1 MCYNS
6 RIKEA
11 RAEHKPYPTDLT
23 DAQWSEIEPLYS
35 GMRNRKWSK
44 RELTNAVLYIVKT
57 GCQWRQLPHDF
68 PPYQTVYSFFS
79 RGAKSGLWEEILAHL
94 VEKTRKDAG
103 KSAEPHYAL
112 IDSQSVKT
120 VADNEKRGI
129 DGGKKAKG
137 RKRHAVIDTMG
148 NLLGIVVHA
157 ANIHDTK
164 SGILAAQKACKKYPS
179 IQAFCADAGYRGT
192 CIDEVK
198 VTPHNSAARLAMS
211 FPPSAACKFLDL
223 HPVNLRNLHLHLTKN
238 PFASRPPHLY
248 GVTLIRGGSSK
259 TLFFSFL
266 LNFIPFLLK
275 RSDEFINCHFLI
287 DIVCDNARLIQVTNK
302 LCIRE
307 ARNAIVH
314 HFLA

>member
-1 MCYNS
+1 M
-6 RIKEA
+6 KEA

-79 RGAKSGLWEEILAHL
+79 RGAKSGLWEKILAHL
-94 VEKTRKDAG
+94 VEKIRKDAG

-129 DGGKKAKG
+129 DGEKKAKG

-223 HPVNLRNLHLHLTKN
+223 PPVNLRNLHLHLTKN
-238 PFASRPPHLY
+238 LFAGWLPHLY
-248 GVTLIRGGSSK
+248 GVAVNLR
-259 TLFFSFL
+259 
-266 LNFIPFLLK
+266 
-275 RSDEFINCHFLI
+275 R
-287 DIVCDNARLIQVTNK
+287 R
-302 LCIRE
+302 
-307 ARNAIVH
+307 
-314 HFLA
+314 

>member
-6 RIKEA
+6 RMKEA

-79 RGAKSGLWEEILAHL
+79 RGAKSGLWEKILAHL

-148 NLLGIVVHA
+148 NLLASWFMLQTFTIR
-157 ANIHDTK
+157 N
-164 SGILAAQKACKKYPS
+164 
-179 IQAFCADAGYRGT
+179 QAFLQRRRLAKSIRQFKPFAPMQV
-192 CIDEVK
+192 I
-198 VTPHNSAARLAMS
+198 AAR
-211 FPPSAACKFLDL
+211 
-223 HPVNLRNLHLHLTKN
+223 VLTKL
-238 PFASRPPHLY
+238 R
-248 GVTLIRGGSSK
+248 
-259 TLFFSFL
+259 
-266 LNFIPFLLK
+266 
-275 RSDEFINCHFLI
+275 
-287 DIVCDNARLIQVTNK
+287 
-302 LCIRE
+302 
-307 ARNAIVH
+307 
-314 HFLA
+314 

>member
-1 MCYNS
+1 M
-6 RIKEA
+6 KEA

-129 DGGKKAKG
+129 DGGKKQKG
-137 RKRHAVIDTMG
+137 
-148 NLLGIVVHA
+148 
-157 ANIHDTK
+157 ANVM
-164 SGILAAQKACKKYPS
+164 PS
-179 IQAFCADAGYRGT
+179 KTQWATYWASWFMLQTFTTRNQAFLQRRRLAKSIRQFKPFAPMQV
-192 CIDEVK
+192 I
-198 VTPHNSAARLAMS
+198 AAR
-211 FPPSAACKFLDL
+211 
-223 HPVNLRNLHLHLTKN
+223 VLTKL
-238 PFASRPPHLY
+238 R
-248 GVTLIRGGSSK
+248 
-259 TLFFSFL
+259 
-266 LNFIPFLLK
+266 
-275 RSDEFINCHFLI
+275 
-287 DIVCDNARLIQVTNK
+287 
-302 LCIRE
+302 
-307 ARNAIVH
+307 
-314 HFLA
+314 

>member
-1 MCYNS
+1 
-6 RIKEA
+6 
-11 RAEHKPYPTDLT
+11 
-23 DAQWSEIEPLYS
+23 
-35 GMRNRKWSK
+35 
-44 RELTNAVLYIVKT
+44 
-57 GCQWRQLPHDF
+57 
-68 PPYQTVYSFFS
+68 
-79 RGAKSGLWEEILAHL
+79 
-94 VEKTRKDAG
+94 
-103 KSAEPHYAL
+103 
-112 IDSQSVKT
+112 
-120 VADNEKRGI
+120 
-129 DGGKKAKG
+129 
-137 RKRHAVIDTMG
+137 MG

-198 VTPHNSAARLAMS
+198 VTLHNSAARLAMS

-275 RSDEFINCHFLI
+275 HSDEFINCHFLI
-287 DIVCDNARLIQVTNK
+287 DVVCDNARLIQVTNK

-314 HFLA
+314 HFLAQIF